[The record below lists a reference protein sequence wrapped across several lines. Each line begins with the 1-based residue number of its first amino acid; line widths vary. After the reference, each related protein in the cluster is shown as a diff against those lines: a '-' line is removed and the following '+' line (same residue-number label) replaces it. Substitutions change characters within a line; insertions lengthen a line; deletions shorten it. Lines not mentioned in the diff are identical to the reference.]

1 MIGGDVP
8 RFPLAVT
15 DMTNKMLTVAAV
27 LLMALPA
34 AHAQGAS
41 TTTPASS
48 RREQAMERRENAAA
62 RRSATAD
69 RRAAMT
75 PEQRDASRARRAA
88 RVDARPE
95 AQTEYRT
102 DMQAYRTDL
111 RTKAAELRAQ
121 MKAGTITANDMA
133 VQLRVFRSANRPAN
147 PAAATRRSRTP

>member
-8 RFPLAVT
+8 RFPRAVT
-15 DMTNKMLTVAAV
+15 AMTNKMLTIAAV

-41 TTTPASS
+41 TTTPAAS

-62 RRSATAD
+62 RRSAAAD

-75 PEQRDASRARRAA
+75 PEQRDAARARRTA

-95 AQTEYRT
+95 AQTAYRT

-111 RTKAAELRAQ
+111 RTKAAELRSRI
-121 MKAGTITANDMA
+121 KAGTLTANDMA
-133 VQLRVFRSANRPAN
+133 VQLRAFRSANRPAN
-147 PAAATRRSRTP
+147 PAAAKRSSRTP